1 MEILSVSP
9 ELHNGAGGRKGDDK
23 MNLEEARQFLLEFRV
38 REEGRILDELLSKM
52 DDYFRAW
59 YFGYL
64 RKHLFVGITDSSY
77 LIALV
82 RGCEEN
88 DEEDVTYMYD
98 TMRGYRPVDEK
109 EALHTVEKNII
120 SSFIEGEHSESKE
133 PSVVYEINV
142 NTLAKV
148 FNKVR
153 KLDKSFATIE
163 GYYIIP
169 CGNYYFLVSKNHYFI
184 RGLAYR
190 LVILAGKYKM
200 DTLPVNLDSLWS

>member
-1 MEILSVSP
+1 
-9 ELHNGAGGRKGDDK
+9 
-23 MNLEEARQFLLEFRV
+23 MNKEEARQLLLEFRV

-52 DDYFRAW
+52 DDYFRTW

-64 RKHLFVGITDSSY
+64 KKHLFVGVSDSSY
-77 LIALV
+77 LIVLV
-82 RGCEEN
+82 RAYEEG
-88 DEEDVTYMYD
+88 DEEDVTYMYEI
-98 TMRGYRPVDEK
+98 MRGYKPVDEK

-120 SSFIEGEHSESKE
+120 TSFFVGGHSVENE
-133 PSVVYEINV
+133 PSEEYVINV
-142 NTLAKV
+142 DVLAKI

-163 GYYIIP
+163 GYCIIP

-184 RGLAYR
+184 QGLAYR

-200 DTLPVNLDSLWS
+200 DTLPVSVDSLWI